1 MLYTADNLLLNIISL
16 SQALMV
22 LEKGTKEYSSTFKA
36 LTYAIAE
43 ASELITLGREHL
55 LALMIEEMGL

>member
-1 MLYTADNLLLNIISL
+1 MLHTDGNLLLNVVIL
-16 SQALMV
+16 AQDLMV
-22 LEKGTKEYSSTFKA
+22 LEKGTKEYSLTFKA

-43 ASELITLGREHL
+43 ASELIALGREHL